1 MGYLSP
7 APHEVFMYV
16 CMYFSPCMYLN
27 LHLYMCMCL
36 DCLAQLPMIWV
47 PGFPHHV
54 QHHVP
59 LLPSHVG
66 LRMLVRFCE
75 GWIPY
80 GGFMPWPHCMCYPK
94 WASEWLCIYWRRWLE
109 RLCENH
115 RATMVMTCR
124 TSDNFQQ
131 LTATNNFNSWPQQRI
146 STHSLKR

>member
-1 MGYLSP
+1 MRYL
-7 APHEVFMYV
+7 
-16 CMYFSPCMYLN
+16 CMYFSPGMYLN
-27 LHLYMCMCL
+27 LHLYICMCL

-59 LLPSHVG
+59 LLPSHVW

-75 GWIPY
+75 GCIPH
-80 GGFMPWPHCMCYPK
+80 GGFMPWPQCMCYPK

-115 RATMVMTCR
+115 RAIMYGDDVQNIRQLSTA
-124 TSDNFQQ
+124 DNNKWSQQ
-131 LTATNNFNSWPQQRI
+131 LATTNNLNTQSQKMI
-146 STHSLKR
+146 SVVAHI